1 MGNLYEFFSGGAD
14 GPANQLEEQRI
25 GADPTMIM
33 LFTADTTDVN
43 MHFVEDPAVRSYV
56 ICPGPGC
63 PVCHVGS
70 APVLMMLLPVYDV
83 TTRSVRVL
91 RLPARRQQGSLLAL
105 IMSHAPKGAPTNR
118 LLAITRNGMKYSVVA
133 HQIAATADRG
143 DEVIRAF
150 LDHHAKG
157 LKLESAFQSMTAEE
171 LADVPQVA
179 NRLSMLG
186 TWQPPSAATE
196 DAAEA

>member
-1 MGNLYEFFSGGAD
+1 MGNLYEFFAGGAD
-14 GPANQLEEQRI
+14 GTANQLEELRI
-25 GADPTMIM
+25 SADPTMIM
-33 LFTADTTDVN
+33 LFTADTTDVKV
-43 MHFVEDPAVRSYV
+43 HFVEDPSVHTYV
-56 ICPGPGC
+56 ICPGAGC

-70 APVLMMLLPVYDV
+70 APLLMMLLPVYDV

-91 RLPARRQQGSLLAL
+91 RIPARRQQGSLLAL

-143 DEVIRAF
+143 EEVIRAF

-157 LKLESAFQSMTAEE
+157 LKVESALQSMTADE

-179 NRLSMLG
+179 NKLSMLG
-186 TWQPPSAATE
+186 TWQPPSSTTQDPTE
-196 DAAEA
+196 S